1 MTELYF
7 TDNFEMYEKV
17 ATVTEKYVAKGTD
30 IKRTNKGKPYYEGN
44 PVFFNLSHSGD
55 KGVISL
61 SDKPVGVDLEMIR
74 GRNYPSTLSHFSKR
88 EQKEIKCE
96 RDFLE
101 HWTAKEAFI
110 KMKGATL
117 FEWLRKL
124 EYLNGE
130 IFLDGKKQDC
140 KLSVMN
146 YSDAILAVCSA
157 DDPSSIKTI

>member
-7 TDNFEMYEKV
+7 TDSEDMYEKV
-17 ATVTEKYVAKGTD
+17 TTVSSKYISEDTD
-30 IKRTNKGKPYYEGN
+30 IKRTEKGKPYFEGN
-44 PVFFNLSHSGD
+44 PLFFNLSHSGD

-61 SDKPVGVDLEMIR
+61 SDKPVGVDLELIR
-74 GRNYPSTLSHFSKR
+74 GREYPSTLSHFTKR

-130 IFLDGKKQDC
+130 ILLDGKKQNC
-140 KLSVMN
+140 NLSIMD

-157 DDPSSIKTI
+157 DEPTTIKSI